1 MATRYAL
8 AVCKLN
14 PGWHPAT
21 PPRAPLRTPAPYW
34 EWVSVVVVVLAGTVL
49 CSVVVVV
56 LWEVSPFLSFT
67 VVEQADSDI
76 RATAARQGMISFFIS
91 MIVVW
96 FVTLQARKL
105 HQRLVVGYGV

>member
-1 MATRYAL
+1 M
-8 AVCKLN
+8 
-14 PGWHPAT
+14 
-21 PPRAPLRTPAPYW
+21 
-34 EWVSVVVVVLAGTVL
+34 VVVVLAGTVL